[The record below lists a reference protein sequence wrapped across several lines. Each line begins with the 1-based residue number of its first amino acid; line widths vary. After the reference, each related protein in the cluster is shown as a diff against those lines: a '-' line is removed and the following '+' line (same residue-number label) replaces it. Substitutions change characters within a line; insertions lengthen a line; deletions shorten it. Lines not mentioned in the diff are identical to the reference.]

1 MLKYKMK
8 IIKKG
13 DYYMKEIILNV
24 EGMHCIG
31 CENRIKNVL
40 KTIPEVSEVE
50 ANHETGRVK
59 ILFKK
64 EINMEEIRRKI
75 ENLDFKVID

>member
-1 MLKYKMK
+1 
-8 IIKKG
+8 
-13 DYYMKEIILNV
+13 MKEIILSV

-31 CENRIKNVL
+31 CENRIKNIL
-40 KTIPEVSEVE
+40 KTIPAIKEVE
-50 ANHETGRVK
+50 ANYKTSRVK
-59 ILFKK
+59 ILFEK